1 MAKFCVK
8 PYQVPEP
15 DVSTEEWRDDLFI
28 DKIEANEYLDKHIK
42 GVVLNDTN

>member
-15 DVSTEEWRDDLFI
+15 DVSTEEWRD
-28 DKIEANEYLDKHIK
+28 IK
-42 GVVLNDTN
+42 GFEGIYQIKSRLGVLIIKE